1 MNERE
6 LRKALGRVQ
15 PSEELIRKTL
25 NRIEE
30 KRREEHP
37 VYRVPA
43 YGFARRLA
51 GAMCALV
58 LLVGLGIAGL
68 QGNPDLV
75 PHVVREGEVGSIHQQ
90 VPDEMPGTG
99 EWEET
104 MAALV
109 AEAKSSSEDYA
120 VVRGFL
126 EGCYFAEVSEAEAAA
141 GVLYRCVLA
150 VRVDKITAQTTA
162 LTPGAQLQVEYL
174 LHEEEALQALL
185 NTVGSQAGL
194 WLAPGEAGSWQMQEL
209 LPLI

>member
-30 KRREEHP
+30 KRREERP

-43 YGFARRLA
+43 YGFTRRLA

-75 PHVVREGEVGSIHQQ
+75 PHVVREGETGSVHQQ
-90 VPDEMPGTG
+90 VPDDLPGTG
-99 EWEET
+99 EWEAT
-104 MAALV
+104 MATLV
-109 AEAKSSSEDYA
+109 AEAKSSSEGYA
-120 VVRGFL
+120 VARGFL

-150 VRVDKITAQTTA
+150 VRVDEITAQTAA
-162 LTPGAQLQVEYL
+162 LTQGTQLQVEYL

-185 NTVGSQAGL
+185 NTVGSRAGL
-194 WLAPGEAGSWQMQEL
+194 WLVPGEAGAWQMQDF

>member
-15 PSEELIRKTL
+15 PSEALIRKTL

-30 KRREEHP
+30 KRREERP

-43 YGFARRLA
+43 YGFTRRLA

-68 QGNPDLV
+68 QGNPDLL
-75 PHVVREGEVGSIHQQ
+75 PHAVREGDPTVVQQPVSEV
-90 VPDEMPGTG
+90 VPGTG
-99 EWEET
+99 AWEAT

-109 AEAKSSSEDYA
+109 AEAESSADAYA

-150 VRVDKITAQTTA
+150 VRVDEITAQTAA
-162 LTPGAQLQVEYL
+162 LTEGVQLQVEYL
-174 LHEEEALQALL
+174 LYGEEALQALL
-185 NTVGSQAGL
+185 NTVASPAGL
-194 WLAPGEAGSWQMQEL
+194 WLVPGEAGIWQMKDL
-209 LPLI
+209 LPL